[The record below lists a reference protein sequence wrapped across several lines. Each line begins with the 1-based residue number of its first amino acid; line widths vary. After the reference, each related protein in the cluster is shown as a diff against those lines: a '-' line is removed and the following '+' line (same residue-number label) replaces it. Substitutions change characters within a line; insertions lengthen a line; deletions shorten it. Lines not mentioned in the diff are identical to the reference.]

1 MTSEAEVSSS
11 RLQPRKTNNIYHN
24 VKKPKL
30 EEYRAKSEEDM
41 RAHYVGSRTPEEFLD
56 VLLPFHPRTNKR
68 PLCQSNPFE
77 SMKEAD
83 TWAESKVVEEFVSL
97 SRIHF

>member
-1 MTSEAEVSSS
+1 MAISSEVESSP
-11 RLQPRKTNNIYHN
+11 LQPRKANNVDEN

-30 EEYRAKSEEDM
+30 EEYRASSEEDM
-41 RAHYVGSRTPEEFLD
+41 RARYVGPRSPKEFLD

-68 PLCQSNPFE
+68 PPCSPNPFE

-83 TWAESKVVEEFVSL
+83 SWSEPKVVEEFVSF
-97 SRIHF
+97 SCIHL